1 MKGIEIDLAGTHCRK
16 IIRWR
21 VPIFFKLLAFV
32 IFLSSLLFEVF
43 TFSFLIV
50 DDGPLGNGNFA
61 LGILCACIEFALLM
75 VAPLAMICYDDWEE
89 CKCCENILSFSY
101 TKGLKALKEFV
112 IIATPIYL
120 SFFLRILYFIVNREN
135 KYVLTLFITVI
146 VKFVSCFS
154 YTILPTLKLI
164 NYIVIYIFMKN
175 DAWAFT
181 WSACL
186 HLSFNPDRPSVNAS
200 CYFCHDVV
208 LNKILCFSKK
218 RAFHVECARRYFTHE
233 QNIENIL
240 RFMGISMWITS
251 GSTIKIYAEHVSANL
266 FIKAHGRLKAV
277 SGNLLHFNEKD
288 QLEIVD
294 VTTNEIMTNIRYGKT
309 LVNHL
314 LCPNGKSTPTYNL
327 IIKNV
332 VYHSQDKQKNLSKYN
347 QKQRKSYEVPL
358 KAPVFLV
365 DDRYFIKVHKERN
378 EASLKMFDLCDE
390 ENGVESVEVPR
401 EYRNEVFITE
411 KLKVVKPGLV
421 QVGEELVLDI
431 NERRVRAPALYE
443 DVNIIVI
450 S

>member
-135 KYVLTLFITVI
+135 KYVL
-146 VKFVSCFS
+146 
-154 YTILPTLKLI
+154 
-164 NYIVIYIFMKN
+164 
-175 DAWAFT
+175 
-181 WSACL
+181 
-186 HLSFNPDRPSVNAS
+186 
-200 CYFCHDVV
+200 
-208 LNKILCFSKK
+208 
-218 RAFHVECARRYFTHE
+218 THE